1 MFGTLVVQLPT
12 AAGHKGGSLIVRH
25 GRKKRVFAWEDP
37 DGSYAR
43 RLGGGAAAAVA
54 GTAARRGRGRTTSSP
69 PSSLPVRCAAFYGD
83 CEHELRRVT
92 RGVRLCLLYNLVRT
106 TPGPQPVAAVGQSG
120 SAAQLRL
127 SDAVAAW
134 GRPGSSCDATKF
146 IVPLEHE
153 YTKASLSFRGLK
165 GRDRAM
171 ADSLRACRDLDLYL
185 VTIVKHE
192 NGHPWD
198 DSFDRSC
205 DRYHRSLNR
214 RRRNRPSGCGG
225 FDGEEEG
232 YDDGYEGNVY
242 HDLYGGEGYPD
253 GFGDEFDDGITPPWD
268 HGGDVSD
275 DPEGKE
281 MMEIYQSTIAAED
294 WVDGEDDSKCSDLG
308 IDING
313 HEVLGC
319 LPLDDPDES
328 AEESDDDDDDG
339 RDSADAEGLGLLF
352 PKDTEPAEAEYRGY
366 TGNMSPSLDLWYQ
379 RAALIFWPSSAKI
392 RVELENGPS
401 SALRVARER
410 SAEYGDAGALPLA
423 DLAMIVSLAE
433 TKRQKPRRKYSLYPE
448 EPPPGHVFMTDARD
462 TADVLVLCSRA
473 GAAALDSSRRFVR
486 LLAGD
491 TPGAVETPGLVSEG
505 VSRGVAALVRAV
517 GWQAIEGEVLRLV
530 EACSLEQAGNV
541 AVLVE
546 ELSTLSLPR
555 QQEPELQQDGA
566 GVKVEVEA
574 SHQPEVQD
582 NDEDVRV
589 GVQVAQ
595 QPELEQDGA
604 VVKVEIQAVQ
614 QPELQQQAS
623 GSTGALVASTYA
635 EGITS
640 NPGDL
645 ERVTSKE
652 VPTIVRLLLLDL
664 HCFSVSASS
673 DVNPLLAF
681 FSKLGAVHLP
691 TDVLA
696 NAVHEFRGRL
706 DGTTAAAAS
715 AAGSSNPA
723 VTSGTTA
730 GASSSAAAAAGAGG
744 GQPSPHH
751 SSAVVTLAT
760 GLYSRGFQ
768 DLGEAAV
775 KTFAEDV
782 LWLAASVECADG
794 LEQGFVDAM
803 VMDAKSGDSTQIY
816 KGQGKLKAVLE
827 STAVQAA
834 VRGGGGEGSGTD
846 GSEVFWRALVSERL
860 VNLEAQA
867 APELCWRQPN
877 AVFEKDPQ
885 IQQFLRGPAS
895 TMIYRGTRG
904 SPFTYLNQANVFTY
918 NFYRVHAK
926 AVARVDGH
934 GALVEITKTMDLH
947 EERVKAH
954 AEVRAEVDLLRS
966 LMKRK
971 SRSKQ
976 KSKRRSR
983 PYAPS

>member
-12 AAGHKGGSLIVRH
+12 ATGHKGGSLVVRH

-43 RLGGGAAAAVA
+43 ILGGGAAAAVA
-54 GTAARRGRGRTTSSP
+54 GTAGRRGRGRRTSTP

-92 RGVRLCLLYNLVRT
+92 KGVRLCLLYNLVRT

-134 GRPGSSCDATKF
+134 GRPGSNCDAAKF

-153 YTKASLSFRGLK
+153 YTKASLSFNGLK

-192 NGHPWD
+192 NGMPWD

-205 DRYHRSLNR
+205 DRYHRRLKRQR
-214 RRRNRPSGCGG
+214 RGKRSGCGG
-225 FDGEEEG
+225 FDWEEEG
-232 YDDGYEGNVY
+232 YHDGFE
-242 HDLYGGEGYPD
+242 GEGYPD
-253 GFGDEFDDGITPPWD
+253 GYEGEGYDYGCGGGDGFEDGVYRD
-268 HGGDVSD
+268 HGGYVSD
-275 DPEGKE
+275 DPEDKE
-281 MMEIYQSTIAAED
+281 MCELYQTTIAAED
-294 WVDGEDDSKCSDLG
+294 WVDGEDDSECSDLD
-308 IDING
+308 INING

-319 LPLDDPDES
+319 LPLEDPDES

-339 RDSADAEGLGLLF
+339 CDSVDAKGLDLLF
-352 PKDTEPAEAEYRGY
+352 PADTEATERAYQGY
-366 TGNMSPSLDLWYQ
+366 TGNCSPTLDLWYQ
-379 RAALIFWPSSAKI
+379 RAALIFWPSSAKM
-392 RVELENGPS
+392 RVALENGPS

-410 SAEYGDAGALPLA
+410 SSEYGDAGALPLA

-433 TKRQKPRRKYSLYPE
+433 TEREKPRRQSYCYPSA
-448 EPPPGHVFMTDARD
+448 PPPGHVFMTDVRD
-462 TADVLVLCSRA
+462 MADVLVLSSRA
-473 GAAALDSSRRFVR
+473 GAAALDSSRRFLR
-486 LLAGD
+486 LLAGG

-517 GWQAIEGEVLRLV
+517 GWQAIGGEVLRLV
-530 EACSLEQAGNV
+530 ETCSLEQAGNV

-546 ELSTLSLPR
+546 KLLSLPR
-555 QQEPELQQDGA
+555 Q
-566 GVKVEVEA
+566 
-574 SHQPEVQD
+574 
-582 NDEDVRV
+582 
-589 GVQVAQ
+589 Q

-604 VVKVEIQAVQ
+604 GVKVEIQASQQPEVQEGVDDSRADVQVARQPELHQAGARVKVEIQAVQ

-623 GSTGALVASTYA
+623 RSTGALIASTYV

-640 NPGDL
+640 NPSPL

-664 HCFSVSASS
+664 PCFSVNASS
-673 DVNPLLAF
+673 DANPLLAF

-696 NAVHEFRGRL
+696 KAVHEFRGRL
-706 DGTTAAAAS
+706 DGTIAASTS

-723 VTSGTTA
+723 VTPGTVA
-730 GASSSAAAAAGAGG
+730 SASSSTAAAKGAGG
-744 GQPSPHH
+744 GPPPPHH
-751 SSAVVTLAT
+751 SCAVVTLAS

-768 DLGEAAV
+768 DVAAAAV

-782 LWLAASVECADG
+782 LWLAANVDGADG
-794 LEQGFVDAM
+794 LEQGFVDAT
-803 VMDAKSGDSTQIY
+803 VMGARSGDSTQTCE
-816 KGQGKLKAVLE
+816 GQGKLKAVLE
-827 STAVQAA
+827 SKAVQAA
-834 VRGGGGEGSGTD
+834 VRGGGGAGSGTD
-846 GSEVFWRALVSERL
+846 GSQVFWRALVSERL

-867 APELCWRQPN
+867 PPELCWRQPN
-877 AVFEKDPQ
+877 AVFTKDPQ
-885 IQQFLRGPAS
+885 IQHFLRGPES

-904 SPFTYLNQANVFTY
+904 SPFTSLNQARVFSY
-918 NFYRVHAK
+918 SFYGIHAN
-926 AVARVDGH
+926 AVARVDGRR
-934 GALVEITKTMDLH
+934 ALVEITKTMDLH

-966 LMKRK
+966 LLKRK
-971 SRSKQ
+971 SRSTH

-983 PYAPS
+983 SYAPS